1 MEQDAAYYRNLE
13 QLLRAGTDDA
23 VYFVDRQ
30 RRITFWNQK
39 AEWLTGYPWS
49 RVEGRCCWDDMLEH
63 VDQGGNLLC
72 NQSCPLKATIR
83 NGQCLEE
90 AVYLRHHDG
99 FRQPARVWV
108 GPRYGSNG
116 SIIGAMQIFTDIT
129 RPGESLG
136 LHHAD
141 LRTGLGNRAHLDKNL
156 AGRVYDWERYGNS
169 FGVLIA
175 GIDALGRGANGAH
188 GRQNGDK
195 TLRMV
200 ARTLA
205 NTLRG
210 SDVVTRYGEDEFAV
224 IVRTETPEALRDA
237 GERLRR
243 LVAASRLPGSDHRSK
258 VTISLGGAVVRI
270 GDDAGRLLDRVETSL
285 MIAKRIGRDQVY
297 VDPAG

>member
-1 MEQDAAYYRNLE
+1 MEPDAVFYRNLE
-13 QLLRAGTDDA
+13 QLLMAGTDAA

-49 RVEGRCCWDDMLEH
+49 RVKGRCCRDDMLEH
-63 VDQGGNLLC
+63 VDEGGNLLC

-108 GPRYGSNG
+108 GPRYGSDG
-116 SIIGAMQIFTDIT
+116 SIIGAMQVFSDIT

-141 LRTGLGNRAHLDKNL
+141 LLTGLGNRAHLDKNL
-156 AGRVYDWERYGNS
+156 AGRVYDWERYRNS

-175 GIDALGRGANGAH
+175 GIDAPDREVNSAH
-188 GRQNGDK
+188 ERQTGDGM
-195 TLRMV
+195 LRMV

-205 NTLRG
+205 CTLRG
-210 SDVVTRYGEDEFAV
+210 SDVVTRYGEDEFAA

-243 LVAASRLPGSDHRSK
+243 LVAASRLPGSGHRRK
-258 VTISLGGAVVRI
+258 VTISLGGAGVRM
-270 GDDAGRLLDRVETSL
+270 GDDAGRLLERAETCL
-285 MIAKRIGRDQVY
+285 RIAKRIGHDQVY
-297 VDPAG
+297 IDPAA